1 MDFSLLKGNIVNK
14 DSFINQLSNILINED
29 ETKCLK
35 VLSSIYKFDKNYS
48 TQLSGETRLFLE
60 NMLIEKY
67 KFIFDTTQDINN
79 LILSSRFII
88 QKISLFSEDNIKSLC
103 DKLVSVLKDVS
114 GTCSENQKFDIAQTL
129 QNIRLQKYYQEIG
142 LNFIKSQKDNIKDLY
157 KGSQNVHN
165 PKISEITK
173 KALIIIE
180 KDKILLPE
188 EGFKPNSL
196 EEFRTLLNSDEEKFQ
211 SIISSLDRIETDTT
225 VFYPTNMM
233 LIDIFERVYTRIKSS
248 IHKDAILRRLKEEL
262 IEMNETCSSGHVS
275 RLINVLSGFKDI
287 EPKVKGNF
295 SKEITMSIRR
305 IIELLIKKE
314 DEDIMDVL
322 LESVYKDKRE
332 YNKFI
337 DKNKSIIKDLVYKE
351 FLDVLIME
359 ELDIVFEICFEIVKK
374 I

>member
-337 DKNKSIIKDLVYKE
+337 DKNKSNIKDLVYKE